1 MNHRHVSQIEADL
14 DEATSQ
20 VRQLK
25 DDLQKKQTY
34 IMKLEADAIGNAVCN
49 SQQMSTQNVYD
60 NVYDQ
65 IVAIIYVFWSI
76 WQTDKFK
83 FFFIFQRN

>member
-60 NVYDQ
+60 NVFTM
-65 IVAIIYVFWSI
+65 INVLL
-76 WQTDKFK
+76 
-83 FFFIFQRN
+83 

>member
-14 DEATSQ
+14 DEATGQ

-49 SQQMSTQNVYD
+49 SQQMSTENIYNNVFPMM
-60 NVYDQ
+60 NVLL
-65 IVAIIYVFWSI
+65 
-76 WQTDKFK
+76 
-83 FFFIFQRN
+83 

>member
-14 DEATSQ
+14 DEATGQ

-49 SQQMSTQNVYD
+49 SQQMSTENIYNNVFLTMKY
-60 NVYDQ
+60 
-65 IVAIIYVFWSI
+65 VAIINA
-76 WQTDKFK
+76 FK
-83 FFFIFQRN
+83 YLADR

>member
-14 DEATSQ
+14 DEATGQ

-34 IMKLEADAIGNAVCN
+34 IMKLEADAIGNAVSN
-49 SQQMSTQNVYD
+49 IQQMSTQNVYD
-60 NVYDQ
+60 NVFTM
-65 IVAIIYVFWSI
+65 I
-76 WQTDKFK
+76 KLLL
-83 FFFIFQRN
+83 

>member
-60 NVYDQ
+60 NVLL
-65 IVAIIYVFWSI
+65 WSMCSYNLCI
-76 WQTDKFK
+76 LKYWTD
-83 FFFIFQRN
+83 R

>member
-60 NVYDQ
+60 NVLL
-65 IVAIIYVFWSI
+65 WSMCCYNLFNI

-83 FFFIFQRN
+83 LFFIFQRN

>member
-14 DEATSQ
+14 DEATGQ

-49 SQQMSTQNVYD
+49 SQQMWTENIYNNVFLTMKY
-60 NVYDQ
+60 
-65 IVAIIYVFWSI
+65 VAIINA
-76 WQTDKFK
+76 FK
-83 FFFIFQRN
+83 YLADR

>member
-60 NVYDQ
+60 NVLLWLMCTYNLC
-65 IVAIIYVFWSI
+65 ILKYL
-76 WQTDKFK
+76 TD
-83 FFFIFQRN
+83 R

>member
-34 IMKLEADAIGNAVCN
+34 IMKLEADAIGNAVSN
-49 SQQMSTQNVYD
+49 IQQMSTQNVYD
-60 NVYDQ
+60 NVFTM
-65 IVAIIYVFWSI
+65 I
-76 WQTDKFK
+76 KLLL
-83 FFFIFQRN
+83 

>member
-14 DEATSQ
+14 DEATGQ

-34 IMKLEADAIGNAVCN
+34 IMKLEADAIGNAVSN
-49 SQQMSTQNVYD
+49 IQQMSTQNVYD
-60 NVYDQ
+60 NVLL
-65 IVAIIYVFWSI
+65 
-76 WQTDKFK
+76 
-83 FFFIFQRN
+83 

>member
-14 DEATSQ
+14 DEATGQ

-34 IMKLEADAIGNAVCN
+34 IMKLEADAIGNTVCN
-49 SQQMSTQNVYD
+49 SQQMSTENIYNNVFLMM
-60 NVYDQ
+60 NMLL
-65 IVAIIYVFWSI
+65 
-76 WQTDKFK
+76 
-83 FFFIFQRN
+83 

>member
-14 DEATSQ
+14 DEATGQ

-49 SQQMSTQNVYD
+49 SQQMSTENIYNNVFLTMKY
-60 NVYDQ
+60 
-65 IVAIIYVFWSI
+65 VAIINAFKYL
-76 WQTDKFK
+76 TD
-83 FFFIFQRN
+83 R